1 MRKKKKVLKKEE
13 EKTDLRAREN
23 VKTCCK
29 ELQFSYLNCQTRKNG
44 LSYGGRGTYLCFHG
58 DIEILLNRIASREFQ
73 DFFSSRKLNV
83 FLLDEL
89 KIKLLALNVVLN
101 DAEEKQII
109 DLAVKAWLDELKNVV
124 YDAKDLLDEI
134 NIKSLR

>member
-1 MRKKKKVLKKEE
+1 MRA
-13 EKTDLRAREN
+13 TASPSFD
-23 VKTCCK
+23 
-29 ELQFSYLNCQTRKNG
+29 
-44 LSYGGRGTYLCFHG
+44 YGGRGTYLCFHG

-109 DLAVKAWLDELKNVV
+109 DLAVKAWLDELKDVV